1 LSKFIVANLA
11 TAFVLIAASA
21 VFAAPDSNTCAP
33 PADQSSASSA
43 APPAQSQ
50 APFTAAATPA
60 SQPTPAQAAKKK
72 SPSDVICKPDAGTG
86 SRVGGVKI
94 CLTREQWRERED

>member
-11 TAFVLIAASA
+11 SVFVLVGASA
-21 VFAAPDSNTCAP
+21 VFAAPDSTTSSP
-33 PADQSSASSA
+33 PADQSSASLT
-43 APPAQSQ
+43 APAAQSP
-50 APFTAAATPA
+50 APATAVATPA

-72 SPSDVICKPDAGTG
+72 APSDVICKPDVGTG

>member
-11 TAFVLIAASA
+11 SAFVLIAASA
-21 VFAAPDSNTCAP
+21 VLAAPDSNTSAP
-33 PADQSSASSA
+33 PADQSSASSV
-43 APPAQSQ
+43 APSQ
-50 APFTAAATPA
+50 APSTAAATPA

>member
-1 LSKFIVANLA
+1 LSRFIVANLA
-11 TAFVLIAASA
+11 TAFVLIAAGS
-21 VFAAPDSNTCAP
+21 VFAAHDSNTSSP
-33 PADQSSASSA
+33 PADQSSASA
-43 APPAQSQ
+43 APAAQSQ
-50 APFTAAATPA
+50 APSTAAAPPT
-60 SQPTPAQAAKKK
+60 SQPAATQTAKKK